1 MEMLILTPELGYGK
15 DYLECIPENS
25 ASKRRGQK
33 RQRSSQRLIF
43 TLSIYGP
50 PLEDDSRWDL
60 EFSQHM
66 DIFLQWSSKRTEEE
80 WEAGDLERQLLFSM
94 ADNGTTAHTS
104 CTKQVFPSLH
114 FLTFRRCWD
123 ELVPDLGC
131 PNLPWAYRIRF
142 PNL

>member
-1 MEMLILTPELGYGK
+1 MARIILNVSLRTVPAKGEVKRDKEAPK
-15 DYLECIPENS
+15 DYIF
-25 ASKRRGQK
+25 
-33 RQRSSQRLIF
+33 F

-50 PLEDDSRWDL
+50 PLEDDSRCDL
-60 EFSQHM
+60 KFSQHM

-104 CTKQVFPSLH
+104 CTKQVFPSSH
-114 FLTFRRCWD
+114 FLTSRRCWD

-131 PNLPWAYRIRF
+131 PILSWAYRIRF